1 MGNAWRKHSD
11 DFEWTD
17 TYSEKLKGEVGKIL
31 QGALCKP
38 TLLIFGPSGHGKSTF
53 INSVS
58 TISTNRKSNK
68 TNSAFTTTH
77 ATSVFRRYDLEGC
90 FDSFRIAD
98 TKGIVEVE
106 HDNKYLIEN
115 IVSIINGHFRPGIE
129 FKAEKF
135 QQEDDGD
142 FYIDSPV
149 ESDKVH
155 CVILLFTMKIFV
167 NKGQLFELNYR
178 SLVRKMSDELNRLD
192 IPRIVILTHTDQVDA
207 KVKNDISY
215 IFYKEVVKKAVFTAS
230 EWLGVPVENI
240 HPIVNYSN
248 TEYADLNRR
257 LHIPI
262 LLALKAALY
271 FARDTLHER
280 DQIHKGLKF

>member
-11 DFEWTD
+11 VLEWTD
-17 TYSEKLKGEVGKIL
+17 TYSEKLKGEVGAIL

-68 TNSAFTTTH
+68 TNGARTTKH
-77 ATSVFRRYDLEGC
+77 ATSLFRRYDFEGC

-98 TKGIVEVE
+98 TKGIVEAE

-129 FKAEKF
+129 FKAEEF
-135 QQEDDGD
+135 QTDGD

-155 CVILLFTMKIFV
+155 CVILLFNMKIFV
-167 NKGQLFELNYR
+167 NKAQLHELNYR
-178 SLVRKMSDELNRLD
+178 TFVRKMAEELNRLD
-192 IPRIVILTHTDQVDA
+192 IPRIVILTHADEVVE

-215 IFYKEVVKKAVFTAS
+215 IFYKEDVRKAVYTAS

-262 LLALKAALY
+262 LLALKEALY
-271 FARDTLHER
+271 FARDTLHDR
-280 DQIHKGLKF
+280 DQIHKGRKF